1 MTGSRSEAPAGQARS
16 RASRGRRARR
26 GHRGIGADA
35 RMMAVITAA
44 ARVAGFV
51 RTVVFAGTV
60 GATVVGEAYQ
70 STNTVPN
77 VIFEVAAGGVL
88 AAATVPLLAGR
99 LGRGDREGAD
109 AIASALL
116 TRIVVVLVPLAVVIA
131 LAAPSIARALLG
143 DAGAE
148 SVRLGARMLVVF
160 APQVVL
166 YGAGIILSGVLQSH
180 QRFAAVA
187 LAPLLSSLV
196 VIATYVAYG
205 LMSGSG
211 AISDAAIWVLAGGTT
226 LGVAALSLPLIA
238 PVRAAGVRLRPQ
250 WRFPEGVARRV
261 LSLGGAGL
269 LALAAQQLA
278 VLATVW
284 LANNRAPLG
293 TINVYQYVQA
303 IYLLPYAVLAVPVA
317 TAAFPVLASNDGQGA
332 AAAATLARSG
342 AAIVVLS
349 GLSGAVL
356 IAAAPDLGGV
366 VGAFDRGRGGGGAA
380 SLATLPAALTA
391 YAPGLVG
398 LGLIGLF
405 TRALYVRGRPS
416 RAAGAAGAGWLLA
429 AVVPVL
435 VLTQG
440 GDRGALSVLG
450 AASTAGM
457 SLAALALSLLV
468 RRTWGP
474 AAVAGLLRSVA
485 GALACL
491 LAGVGTRVLLPR
503 MWAAPGDQLVGSVV
517 HGMVAA
523 AVAALLAGVLLRATG
538 AVGGRGLPVAGPR

>member
-1 MTGSRSEAPAGQARS
+1 MTGATSGVRTGDALPGAGRS
-16 RASRGRRARR
+16 
-26 GHRGIGADA
+26 IGANA
-35 RMMAVITAA
+35 RMMALVTAF

-51 RTVVFAGTV
+51 RTIVFAGTV
-60 GATVVGEAYQ
+60 GATMVGEAYQ

-99 LGRGDREGAD
+99 LGRGDEEGAD

-116 TRIVVVLVPLAVVIA
+116 TRVVVVLVALAVVLA

-143 DAGAE
+143 DAGAD
-148 SVRLGARMLVVF
+148 SVRLGGRMLVVF

-166 YGAGIILSGVLQSH
+166 YGIGIILSGVLQS
-180 QRFAAVA
+180 QKRFVAVA

-196 VIATYVAYG
+196 VIATYAAYG
-205 LMSGSG
+205 LMTGSG
-211 AISDAAIWVLAGGTT
+211 AVSEAAIWVLAGGTT

-238 PVRAAGVRLRPQ
+238 PVRSSGVRLRPQ
-250 WRFPEGVARRV
+250 WRFPDGVARRV
-261 LSLGGAGL
+261 LSLAGAGL

-278 VLATVW
+278 VIVTVW

-317 TAAFPVLASNDGQGA
+317 TAAFPVLAANDGQGVS
-332 AAAATLARSG
+332 AAATLARS
-342 AAIVVLS
+342 ARAIVVLS
-349 GLSGAVL
+349 GLAGAVL

-366 VGAFDRGRGGGGAA
+366 VGAFDRGRGGDGAA

-416 RAAGAAGAGWLLA
+416 RAAGAAGAGWLVA
-429 AVVPVL
+429 AVIPVVAL
-435 VLTQG
+435 AQG
-440 GDRGALSVLG
+440 GDHAALTVLG
-450 AASTAGM
+450 IASTVGM
-457 SLAALALSLLV
+457 CLAAAALAVLV

-474 AAVAGLLRSVA
+474 VAVAGVLRAVVGVA
-485 GALACL
+485 
-491 LAGVGTRVLLPR
+491 LAGVVAWAGARVLLPR
-503 MWAAPGDQLVGSVV
+503 VWAAPGDQLVGSAL
-517 HGMVAA
+517 HGVAA
-523 AVAALLAGVLLRATG
+523 GALAALLAGVVLLAMGGVRGSLRPPEAG
-538 AVGGRGLPVAGPR
+538 AVEPR